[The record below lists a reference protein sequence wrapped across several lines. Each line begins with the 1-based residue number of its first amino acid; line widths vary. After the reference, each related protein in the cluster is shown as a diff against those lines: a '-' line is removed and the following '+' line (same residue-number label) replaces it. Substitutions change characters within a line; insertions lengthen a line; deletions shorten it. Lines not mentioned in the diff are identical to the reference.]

1 MFDGEFD
8 TVRSSVMNYSSCPHG
23 LGGTTTTTFE
33 LNSAVYRLCIS
44 EWQQRKQ
51 TVPYHRTL
59 TLHTNIQQ
67 IKRIFSFQF
76 LSDSPIA
83 TISAESVSFVPASV
97 RTLHSYCAQRCA
109 VTSSLDLS
117 QSKWYHDVHG
127 ITTCVVRE
135 VRSHG

>member
-1 MFDGEFD
+1 MSAKWKRCEMFDGEFD
-8 TVRSSVMNYSSCPHG
+8 TVRSSVMNCSLCPHG

-51 TVPYHRTL
+51 TVPHHRTL
-59 TLHTNIQQ
+59 TMHTNIQQ

-83 TISAESVSFVPASV
+83 SMKTISTESVSFVPASV
-97 RTLHSYCAQRCA
+97 RTLHSNIVRKGAQ
-109 VTSSLDLS
+109 SLR
-117 QSKWYHDVHG
+117 H
-127 ITTCVVRE
+127 
-135 VRSHG
+135 